1 MAKSINLFMVR
12 VKLLGSCKRIF
23 KSDMINIKANS
34 IDEIIY
40 ILKENGIET
49 NDLLILVNGI
59 EYSLV
64 KGKRIN
70 ENDIVTIA
78 SIVHG
83 G

>member
-1 MAKSINLFMVR
+1 
-12 VKLLGSCKRIF
+12 
-23 KSDMINIKANS
+23 MINIKANS

-59 EYSLV
+59 EHSLI
-64 KGKRIN
+64 KEKHIN
-70 ENDIVTIA
+70 DNDIVTIA